1 MSGKPDT
8 SDERPDGAA
17 EGPARADSDRQLERE
32 LDARVRRMQRA
43 ERERGDLLAQSVFL
57 GTIAGLFVV
66 PIVAGAYLGRWID
79 EQIAGY
85 SVRWTVGLICTGV
98 AVGAI
103 NVYFFVK
110 DRL

>member
-1 MSGKPDT
+1 MSGKFESPGDRPGGT
-8 SDERPDGAA
+8 ADERPRTD
-17 EGPARADSDRQLERE
+17 ADERLGKE
-32 LDARVRRMQRA
+32 VDTRIRRMQRA
-43 ERERGDLLAQSVFL
+43 ERERSDLLAQSVFL
-57 GTIAGLFVV
+57 GTVAGLFVV

-98 AVGAI
+98 AVGAV